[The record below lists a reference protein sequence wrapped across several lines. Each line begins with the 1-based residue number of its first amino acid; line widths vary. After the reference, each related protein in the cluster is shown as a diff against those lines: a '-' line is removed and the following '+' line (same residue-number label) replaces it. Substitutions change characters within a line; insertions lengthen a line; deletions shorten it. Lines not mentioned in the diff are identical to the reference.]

1 MTANLNT
8 SVNSEKHISAVR
20 HNDKAWNLF
29 PQAFFFFFFLEEI
42 KPTPHDACAREE
54 LKLIREA
61 FQFLLYTVSTEVTT
75 QNVVIFGHDSKHS
88 DQSAACYSGRPVWNK
103 SSNIFEMIKRKKK
116 GKKRKKSGP
125 VKFCP
130 DHFAGTERSWGS
142 SALTTH
148 YINTHTPVKTR
159 ITRTSGSLTSL
170 QHKSENTMLTNKTKK
185 RKWKDTIQWTITT
198 PPTHTFLHF

>member
-29 PQAFFFFFFLEEI
+29 PQPFFFFFWEEI
-42 KPTPHDACAREE
+42 KPTPHDARAREE

-75 QNVVIFGHDSKHS
+75 QNVVIFGHDSKHT

-116 GKKRKKSGP
+116 GKEKKEKWPSQVLPWSLFSDWKIMRLKR
-125 VKFCP
+125 
-130 DHFAGTERSWGS
+130 
-142 SALTTH
+142 TH
-148 YINTHTPVKTR
+148 YTLYKHTDR
-159 ITRTSGSLTSL
+159 
-170 QHKSENTMLTNKTKK
+170 
-185 RKWKDTIQWTITT
+185 
-198 PPTHTFLHF
+198 

>member
-29 PQAFFFFFFLEEI
+29 PQPFFFFFWEEI
-42 KPTPHDACAREE
+42 KPTPHDARAREE

-75 QNVVIFGHDSKHS
+75 QNVVIFGHDSKHT

-116 GKKRKKSGP
+116 EKKRKKSSP

-130 DHFAGTERSWGS
+130 DHFSVTERSWGS

-148 YINTHTPVKTR
+148 YINTQTGKDKDYKNLRLSH
-159 ITRTSGSLTSL
+159 ILT
-170 QHKSENTMLTNKTKK
+170 T
-185 RKWKDTIQWTITT
+185 
-198 PPTHTFLHF
+198 